1 MRHLD
6 TLSWAFTFYGAL
18 LFTTTLLV
26 GTITTIASLAMGYPV
41 WVGVLTAVATLC
53 GALIGVPH
61 LLVGRGIRARKPV
74 ARIAGIVL
82 GVFNHLVGPLTGL
95 FDDGCGFFFCLGEL
109 SFGTTGCFGQ
119 LLIRFLC
126 CRKSCRY
133 GFLAFA
139 HHVAQRWPDEL
150 HAEPYEHNECDRLTN

>member
-82 GVFNHLVGPLTGL
+82 GVLS
-95 FDDGCGFFFCLGEL
+95 LG
-109 SFGTTGCFGQ
+109 SFPV
-119 LLIRFLC
+119 
-126 CRKSCRY
+126 
-133 GFLAFA
+133 GFLLGVFA
-139 HHVAQRWPDEL
+139 LGVLLGDDVRASFAGESLAAVR
-150 HAEPYEHNECDRLTN
+150 